1 MNLFYAPG
9 INGGFYTLPKE
20 ESKHIVKVLR
30 RIEGDIVYF
39 TDGKGWFYETKIINA
54 AQSRCEVEILKKLEG
69 DDKLGYNIHI
79 AIAPTKNNDRLEWFL
94 EKTTEI
100 GIGEITPII
109 CEQSE
114 RKVVKAERLEKVI
127 TSAVK
132 QSLKSYRPILN
143 NQLKLKS
150 FLEQDFDGQKFIAY
164 IDKDVGLELTK
175 AYKRGENALVL
186 IGPEGDF
193 RPDEVE
199 MAKQKGFVPV
209 SLGKSRLRTETAG
222 VVACHTINLLNSI
235 S

>member
-9 INGGFYTLPKE
+9 INSDFYTLPKE

-30 RIEGDIVYF
+30 RTEGDIVYF
-39 TDGKGWFYETKIINA
+39 TDGKGWFYETRIINA
-54 AQSRCEVEILKKLEG
+54 AQSHCEVEILKKLEG
-69 DDKLGYNIHI
+69 DDKLDYNVHI

-114 RKVVKAERLEKVI
+114 RKVVKVERLEKVI
-127 TSAVK
+127 TSAIK
-132 QSLKSYRPILN
+132 QSLKSHRPVLN
-143 NQLKLKS
+143 KQVKLKS
-150 FLEQDFDGQKFIAY
+150 FLEQGFDGQKFIAY
-164 IDKDVGLELTK
+164 LDNDVRLELTK

-193 RPDEVE
+193 RPDEVG
-199 MAKQKGFVPV
+199 MAKKMV
-209 SLGKSRLRTETAG
+209 LSRLASGNRG
-222 VVACHTINLLNSI
+222 CVPKRLVLLHAI
-235 S
+235 Q